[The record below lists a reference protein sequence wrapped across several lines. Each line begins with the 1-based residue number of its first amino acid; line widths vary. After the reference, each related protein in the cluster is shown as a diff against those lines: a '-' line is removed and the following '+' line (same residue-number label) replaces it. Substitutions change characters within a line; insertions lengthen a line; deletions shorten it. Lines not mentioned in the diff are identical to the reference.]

1 MPFRIEKLAKHDRS
15 EFDCGT
21 EALNRY
27 LQRQAGQDQ
36 RKRYAVCF
44 VAVDDD
50 SEAVSGFY
58 TLSSGSLDLDRLPT
72 SLSQKLPRYQVV
84 PVVVMGRLAVA
95 KSAQGVGLAQALL
108 FDATKKVATLN
119 VGAFALLV
127 VDGGHALNHYGGV
140 ADSGRHSSMTVL
152 SGDTSAGVAK
162 ILEELE

>member
-1 MPFRIEKLAKHDRS
+1 MPFRIERLSKHDRT

-44 VAVDDD
+44 VAVDDAT
-50 SEAVSGFY
+50 EKVAGFY
-58 TLSSGSLDLDRLPT
+58 TLSSGSIDLDRMPE
-72 SLSQKLPRYQVV
+72 SLAKKLPRYHVA

-95 KSAQGVGLAQALL
+95 VSAQGLGLARALL
-108 FDATKKVATLN
+108 FDATEKVKALN

-127 VDGGHALNHYGGV
+127 DAKDR
-140 ADSGRHSSMTVL
+140 DSELFYLHHGFVKLESRNDDERVL
-152 SGDTSAGVAK
+152 LLPISNAG
-162 ILEELE
+162 